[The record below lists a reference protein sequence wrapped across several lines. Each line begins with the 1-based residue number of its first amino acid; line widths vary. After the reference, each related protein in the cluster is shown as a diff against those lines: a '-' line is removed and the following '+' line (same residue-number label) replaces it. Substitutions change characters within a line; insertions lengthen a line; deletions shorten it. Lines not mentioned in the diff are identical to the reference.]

1 MTKRRILSILIVL
14 VIAAALLGSGF
25 LLGFR
30 TGRKLPENIVIK
42 GVQNVDNGT
51 PGNVNFGVF
60 WQAWQTINDNYL
72 KNDSVS
78 NSDKLYGAVGGLV
91 NSLGDPYSEF
101 FNPKDNQKFY
111 EDVQGNFGGI
121 GAELG
126 MKDGQLVIIAPLKNT
141 PASRAG
147 LLAGDEILAIN
158 SSSTEGMSVDNA
170 VNLIRGPEGAAVTLT
185 IMRSGWQK
193 SKDFKITRANIVVPT
208 IDAETVNGDIAHIEL
223 HSFNA
228 NAEYLFYQAMFKALS
243 GGSRGMILDLRDDPG
258 GYLEVAVDLA
268 GWFLPRG
275 SLIVSEEG
283 RNMTKTEFRA
293 DGNTALLNFPV
304 VILINK
310 GSASAAE
317 ILAGAL
323 RDDRH
328 IKLVGETSF
337 GKGTVQELEPLS
349 DGSAIKLTIAHWVLP
364 SGGILENGG
373 LTPDFEVKMT
383 DDDVANHRD
392 PQLDKAIEVLE
403 SEITQKAK

>member
-1 MTKRRILSILIVL
+1 MTKRRILSVLIVL
-14 VIAAALLGSGF
+14 VVAAALLGSGF
-25 LLGFR
+25 LLGFKS
-30 TGRKLPENIVIK
+30 GRKFPENIVVK
-42 GVQNVDNGT
+42 GVQNVDGGM

-60 WQAWQTINDNYL
+60 WQAWQMINDNYL
-72 KNDSVS
+72 KNEGVS
-78 NSDKLYGAVGGLV
+78 NSDKLYGAIGGLV

-101 FNPKDNQKFY
+101 FNPKDNKKFY

-126 MKDGQLVIIAPLKNT
+126 MKDGQLVIIAPLKGT

-147 LLAGDEILAIN
+147 LLAGDKILAIN
-158 SSSTEGMSVDNA
+158 SSSTEGISIDNA
-170 VNLIRGPEGAAVTLT
+170 VSLIRGQEGTTVTLT
-185 IMRSGWQK
+185 IMRNGWQK

-208 IDAETVNGDIAHIEL
+208 IDAETVDDNILRLEL

-243 GGSRGMILDLRDDPG
+243 GGSRGMILDLRNNPG

-275 SLIVSEEG
+275 SLVVSEEG
-283 RNMTKTEFRA
+283 RVRPKTEFRA
-293 DGNTALLNFPV
+293 NGNAALANFPV
-304 VILINK
+304 VVLINK

-323 RDDRH
+323 RDDRG

-337 GKGTVQELEPLS
+337 GKGTVQELEPLP
-349 DGSAIKLTIAHWVLP
+349 DGSAIKLTVAHWVLP

-373 LTPDFEVKMT
+373 LVPDFEVKMT

-392 PQLDKAIEVLE
+392 PQLDKAIEVLR
-403 SEITQKAK
+403 SEIIHK